1 MWEKIFLAV
10 TLTFS
15 LSLFVQLVP
24 ATSQQTA
31 LTNSHPNASFTLSE
45 LRQPL
50 KIFIYK

>member
-31 LTNSHPNASFTLSE
+31 LTNSHPNASFTQERTVAS
-45 LRQPL
+45 L
-50 KIFIYK
+50 KNLHI